1 VYVLLVSLFAVVCGI
16 SVSIGC
22 CRVCPFKILFFVS
35 SPTNFSM
42 ISSATTTLLRAV
54 AVRLVT
60 AFSPTSTIDGFP
72 WASRW
77 VNEDILALFFLVKI
91 QTVVK
96 FKIILIFSKT
106 ISAGLLLKKPQGR
119 FKETLP
125 IKPYY
130 ILNGILRLL
139 IYELFNLKFSK
150 TIFP

>member
-1 VYVLLVSLFAVVCGI
+1 MFLRVICILSTIFIIYFAKKLGLF
-16 SVSIGC
+16 
-22 CRVCPFKILFFVS
+22 L
-35 SPTNFSM
+35 
-42 ISSATTTLLRAV
+42 
-54 AVRLVT
+54 
-60 AFSPTSTIDGFP
+60 FSPELIIICCNYT
-72 WASRW
+72 R
-77 VNEDILALFFLVKI
+77 ALYFKSSINYIRFFLVKI

-96 FKIILIFSKT
+96 FNIILIFSKT

-139 IYELFNLKFSK
+139 IYELFNIKFSK